1 MNHFLVNHAQESG
14 RDKKTVRSLII
25 FMKIFSSYSYLFTT
39 SIQILIDIQQLKQSQ
54 LKQLKF
60 DVKLGVMEANETVVV

>member
-1 MNHFLVNHAQESG
+1 MSRFLLNHAQESG
-14 RDKKTVRSLII
+14 GYKKTIRSLII
-25 FMKIFSSYSYLFTT
+25 FMKIFSSYLFTT
-39 SIQILIDIQQLKQSQ
+39 SIQVLIDIQQLKQSQ